1 MRKYEIMYI
10 VRPNLEEE
18 GRKAVIANF
27 QNMFTNMGAEIVETK
42 EWGMRDLA
50 YAIED
55 FTKGYYVV
63 MTVNSSIEAKNEF
76 ESFSWNQRRCYPLHR
91 YQRRRIRF

>member
-27 QNMFTNMGAEIVETK
+27 QNMFTNMGAELKSEVCVI
-42 EWGMRDLA
+42 
-50 YAIED
+50 
-55 FTKGYYVV
+55 
-63 MTVNSSIEAKNEF
+63 
-76 ESFSWNQRRCYPLHR
+76 
-91 YQRRRIRF
+91 